1 MRWLG
6 VIARNSG
13 LNWSPAPILT
23 GITLYSRPN
32 SSRAM
37 CTLWPFGVGHDQTS
51 IIGSSGLRSG
61 SDGASLAGLV
71 PLGEAFEPAARGT
84 VAQPF
89 LEMVAPE
96 LLVKAARRVPVEHVE
111 IDPAPPALQRD
122 PGEPRH
128 QPAADAVA
136 ARRLADEDVFQI
148 KRRRAEAGRKPR
160 VEQRHS
166 LRFAGELGDQR
177 LKMRLRTKAVFAQ
190 LRFGGD
196 DGLRRL
202 FVKRQFADEPQD
214 EAAIFFG
221 RDPYRDMAH
230 RSRHS
235 RGPLPGGPKSLGA
248 RPAWNQVTKL

>member
-96 LLVKAARRVPVEHVE
+96 L
-111 IDPAPPALQRD
+111 
-122 PGEPRH
+122 
-128 QPAADAVA
+128 
-136 ARRLADEDVFQI
+136 
-148 KRRRAEAGRKPR
+148 
-160 VEQRHS
+160 
-166 LRFAGELGDQR
+166 
-177 LKMRLRTKAVFAQ
+177 
-190 LRFGGD
+190 
-196 DGLRRL
+196 